1 MDFRPIVFVNGL
13 LLVILALAMLVPMLF
28 DFVMGTP
35 DWVNHA
41 ASAGITALTG
51 GILALLTR
59 SKSNENISVRQAF
72 VMTTAIWLS
81 IAVFGSLPFLLVVD
95 DIRMVDAFF
104 ESMSGITT
112 TGSTVLIGLDNTDP
126 GILVWRSL
134 LQWLGGVGII
144 VMALSILPML
154 GVGGMQLFK
163 SEAFE
168 QSEKLL
174 PRATEIAVS
183 LLQVY
188 AGLTVLTFLGLWLSG
203 MSVFDAFIH
212 CLTSISTGGFS
223 SHDSSLGFYSSKAIQ
238 TVIMLAMIAGSLPF
252 MLYLKSMR
260 GSWSGWLREPQ
271 LLTFFVLLAVFIAAL
286 AFWRINGGHN
296 VFDSLFN
303 AAFNVISIMT
313 GTGYANADYSSW
325 GPFANVIFL
334 TLMFIGG
341 CAGSTTCGVKVF
353 RFQVLL
359 ATSIAQIRRL
369 SSPRAVIVANYAGRP
384 LTEEVSESVQVF
396 FYLFILTFAVIAIIL
411 GFTGLDFLTAVS
423 SAATA
428 ITNVGPALGPVS
440 GPSGTFSSFPDAAK
454 WTMAFAMLLGRLEL
468 FTIFALFVPA
478 MWRD

>member
-1 MDFRPIVFVNGL
+1 MDFRPIVFVNGV

-81 IAVFGSLPFLLVVD
+81 IAVFGALPFLLVVD

-112 TGSTVLIGLDNTDP
+112 TGSTVLIGLDDTDP

-188 AGLTVLTFLGLWLSG
+188 AGLTVPQIAHVLNLGHRTVDREW
-203 MSVFDAFIH
+203 
-212 CLTSISTGGFS
+212 GFA
-223 SHDSSLGFYSSKAIQ
+223 KA
-238 TVIMLAMIAGSLPF
+238 
-252 MLYLKSMR
+252 
-260 GSWSGWLREPQ
+260 WLR
-271 LLTFFVLLAVFIAAL
+271 T
-286 AFWRINGGHN
+286 
-296 VFDSLFN
+296 
-303 AAFNVISIMT
+303 
-313 GTGYANADYSSW
+313 
-325 GPFANVIFL
+325 
-334 TLMFIGG
+334 
-341 CAGSTTCGVKVF
+341 
-353 RFQVLL
+353 
-359 ATSIAQIRRL
+359 
-369 SSPRAVIVANYAGRP
+369 
-384 LTEEVSESVQVF
+384 
-396 FYLFILTFAVIAIIL
+396 
-411 GFTGLDFLTAVS
+411 
-423 SAATA
+423 
-428 ITNVGPALGPVS
+428 
-440 GPSGTFSSFPDAAK
+440 
-454 WTMAFAMLLGRLEL
+454 RLEN
-468 FTIFALFVPA
+468 
-478 MWRD
+478 